1 MSDGTG
7 SDGAA
12 RNDLIELRG
21 VSMRFRTQ
29 SVLRALNLTIHRG
42 ETVCII
48 GESGCGKTVL
58 LKLIIGLLH
67 ATEGTVWFDGQDVA
81 HLGGKDLIKLRLRFG
96 FLFQMAALFD
106 SLTVYDNVAFG
117 LREHHLCN
125 EEKIRTIVSDRLQEV
140 GLPAGLERK
149 KPAELSGGQRKRV
162 GLARA
167 LALNPEVM
175 LYDEPTTGLDPI
187 MSDVINELILQ
198 TQQTKKTT
206 GVVVTHDMKTVTKV
220 ADRVVMLYP
229 LARLEAGR
237 APDHLRRPP
246 RGHGPRSRP
255 ARPPVRPRRGRR
267 AAPRDGPGAGQQ
279 HTESIHPWN
288 HPASDTKRSDEV
300 DMNERVMQFRIGM
313 FVIVAGLVLTMLIVW
328 FGESPSLLRDQIYL
342 KARYAEAPGVL
353 EGVAVRKSGIRVGEV
368 VAIAF
373 DDRPNQ
379 PDGVL
384 VTMAIERSTRSAR
397 ARSRG

>member
-1 MSDGTG
+1 MNDGAKSDGVT
-7 SDGAA
+7 

-29 SVLRALNLTIHRG
+29 SVLHALNLTIHRG
-42 ETVCII
+42 ETICII

-67 ATEGTVWFDGQDVA
+67 PTEGTVQFDGQDVA
-81 HLGGKDLIKLRLRFG
+81 HLGGKDLIRLRLRFG

-106 SLTVYDNVAFG
+106 SLTVHDNVAFG

-125 EEKIRTIVSDRLQEV
+125 EERIRAIVSERLQEV
-140 GLPAGLERK
+140 GLPLGLERK

-229 LARLEAGR
+229 LSRLAGGEPQIIYDGAPEGMNHDPDPRVRQFVRGEAGERLREMAQER
-237 APDHLRRPP
+237 AGNL
-246 RGHGPRSRP
+246 
-255 ARPPVRPRRGRR
+255 
-267 AAPRDGPGAGQQ
+267 
-279 HTESIHPWN
+279 
-288 HPASDTKRSDEV
+288 
-300 DMNERVMQFRIGM
+300 
-313 FVIVAGLVLTMLIVW
+313 
-328 FGESPSLLRDQIYL
+328 
-342 KARYAEAPGVL
+342 
-353 EGVAVRKSGIRVGEV
+353 
-368 VAIAF
+368 
-373 DDRPNQ
+373 
-379 PDGVL
+379 
-384 VTMAIERSTRSAR
+384 
-397 ARSRG
+397 